1 MSTKEKMLQNQD
13 IVIFH
18 IVWRMEPN
26 FLRLNHLYLLSKFE
40 FGSNCHYW
48 PLRVI
53 KTLTPLCAASA
64 HVRSSGEP
72 LPLQVL
78 TMKLEHFSLLCMCCL
93 CSVYQIPTYLFI
105 SDMLYFSHVFFLQNI
120 KYIVPKKTWFRVST
134 G

>member
-1 MSTKEKMLQNQD
+1 
-13 IVIFH
+13 
-18 IVWRMEPN
+18 MEPN
-26 FLRLNHLYLLSKFE
+26 FLRLNHPYLLSKFE

-53 KTLTPLCAASA
+53 KTLTPLCAAST

-93 CSVYQIPTYLFI
+93 CSVCVYQIRTYLFI
-105 SDMLYFSHVFFLQNI
+105 SDMLYLIVTARSSGILKAKQKLGVTFNSDKLGGIDFTKFSKLNMC
-120 KYIVPKKTWFRVST
+120 TA
-134 G
+134 